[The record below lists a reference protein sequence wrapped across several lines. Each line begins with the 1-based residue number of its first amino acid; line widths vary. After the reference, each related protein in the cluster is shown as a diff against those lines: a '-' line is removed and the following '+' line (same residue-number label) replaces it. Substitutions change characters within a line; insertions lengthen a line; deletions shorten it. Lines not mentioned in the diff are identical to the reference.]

1 MTFFET
7 NSNSKRHKHSPTPMK
22 FFLTLKSYTVARVE
36 KLFPVQLDFSVLD
49 SLIKSVD
56 GDLIEA
62 APK

>member
-1 MTFFET
+1 
-7 NSNSKRHKHSPTPMK
+7 MK